1 MRSDPRQAEC
11 LVLYFV
17 DDQDIPADVKFTI
30 LSPFTFQR
38 MIMCLWRQGRFLQQ
52 QSDILHQFG
61 KMVVRNYLYFQALS
75 QHLRQVYQAQGD
87 SIAIYVYP
95 AGISF

>member
-1 MRSDPRQAEC
+1 MFKSLWVIPNRLKRDSSDHVPLAARA
-11 LVLYFV
+11 L
-17 DDQDIPADVKFTI
+17 PAATKRYTAPI
-30 LSPFTFQR
+30 
-38 MIMCLWRQGRFLQQ
+38 W
-52 QSDILHQFG
+52 

-87 SIAIYVYP
+87 FIAIYVYP